1 MKPNERFA
9 RCLEGMKEPKRPT
22 LYEEVWECRFTKNQ
36 EPVDEPEHM
45 AFASELTTGLERL
58 FGKIGADARR

>member
-1 MKPNERFA
+1 
-9 RCLEGMKEPKRPT
+9 MKEPKRPT